1 MNEEED
7 IRGGATDEQITQAYK
22 ERQILDQQDPRTD
35 EKFLEERAK
44 QKQAEEEDT
53 DEDPTTDKLE
63 SRGYKGNRKSI
74 RQRQKEIRQRALAD
88 RDSEGSTI
96 TRGPGQVFKGGTPDV
111 GSEPPDVDMRTGER
125 IYGNKEDR
133 FGNPLSEFEGNLG
146 ASIAFEIGANTL
158 LDLFTPILPLQSG
171 GSYVINLISQI
182 IRDPSKINSL
192 NQLEAGAA
200 AASSLIP
207 GANQYAAYLKGM
219 KPATKGTQLAR
230 QIGRGAVTAN
240 LDMLGMKI
248 GEGEEVTFQDLTAAT
263 ILGGSF
269 GGAVGS
275 APEVIKYAKGKT
287 DDLGDL
293 SKVFRNIRK
302 RIDGTLPKGEL
313 ITDTGFNFSRATPEP
328 EFEPTTAFAIK
339 GKGEGLTPDEIKR
352 AREDGLTRKEVK
364 QATDISTDEYNKS
377 LEPKSKLE
385 AGTDLETIKKA
396 VEQENRFNQKQY
408 DLAKKSVFEFDEA
421 QPFKVSKADIRKM
434 KVNAR
439 RKLKLKDVKKVQA
452 KLNDKNITDEV
463 VQNYYDDAV
472 RSELGYTGTAGTI
485 DFLNLM
491 SDAPSRK
498 AFTSVDEFL
507 ANSRVGRS
515 SIEDILDDMSFRLET
530 PISKERLQN
539 LLDGTE
545 TYSFQTPRMRK
556 KGEAPILIND
566 IDSLQK
572 AYFARL
578 LALEDIAE
586 FEKGHINAVDQ
597 ILERFYRGEK
607 ITPTASFKDNTNP
620 EIARSIY
627 KLVGNEAAFDAMSD
641 INKDYIVKGLTDR
654 ELKFAQVFAGNRSR
668 KANQDL
674 DRVVNSI
681 FGTEPD
687 LESSLLSYVY
697 PERSL
702 NAMVDPSMKV
712 TFAQVY
718 MKELDELVQALLD
731 AGAKM
736 EDIGPNVLEG
746 YRQRALETPLQSFP
760 PDLSKDMGKMLD
772 AYLKANKID
781 VVDPFGEP
789 KF

>member
-7 IRGGATDEQITQAYK
+7 IRGGATDAEITQAYK
-22 ERQILDQQDPRTD
+22 ETQDPKDPRTA

-44 QKQAEEEDT
+44 KKAEEEKEEEDT
-53 DEDPTTDKLE
+53 DEDLTTDKLE

-88 RDSEGSTI
+88 RDSEGNTV
-96 TRGPGQVFKGGTPDV
+96 TRGPGQVFTGGKDTIEVPDR
-111 GSEPPDVDMRTGER
+111 DMRTGDIIPNET
-125 IYGNKEDR
+125 ELDQ
-133 FGNPLSEFEGNLG
+133 FGNPLLAAG
-146 ASIAFEIGANTL
+146 FEITANTI
-158 LDLFTPILPLQSG
+158 LDLFSPVLPLQSG
-171 GSYVINLISQI
+171 GSYVLNLISQI
-182 IRDPSKINSL
+182 IRDPSKIGSL

-207 GANQYAAYLKGM
+207 GANQYTTFLKGI
-219 KPATKGTQLAR
+219 KPATRGTQLTR

-240 LDMLGMKI
+240 LDMLGMRI
-248 GEGEEVTFQDLTAAT
+248 GEGKEVTFDDLTAAT
-263 ILGGSF
+263 IFGGGLGGI
-269 GGAVGS
+269 VGVT
-275 APEVIKYAKGKT
+275 PEILKGKT
-287 DDLGDL
+287 DDLD
-293 SKVFRNIRK
+293 KVFRNIRK
-302 RIDGTLPKGEL
+302 RLDGGAEL
-313 ITDTGFNFSRATPEP
+313 SEASTGINLGQATP

-339 GKGEGLTPDEIKR
+339 GKDEGLTPDEIK
-352 AREDGLTRKEVK
+352 K
-364 QATDISTDEYNKS
+364 ATDVSQDEFNKS
-377 LEPKSKLE
+377 LQPKSKLE
-385 AGTDLETIKKA
+385 SGTDLANIKKD
-396 VEQENRFNQKQY
+396 VDEINQFNQKQY

-421 QPFKVSKADIRKM
+421 QPFKVSKDDIRKM

-452 KLNDKNITDEV
+452 KLNDPKITDEV
-463 VQNYYDDAV
+463 VQRYYDDAV

-485 DFLNLM
+485 DFLNDM
-491 SDAPSRK
+491 MDAPSRK
-498 AFTSVDEFL
+498 AFTSVDDFI

-515 SIEDILDDMSFRLET
+515 SIEDILDDMSFKLET
-530 PISKERLQN
+530 PISKEKLQN

-545 TYSFQTPRMRK
+545 TYSFQTSRMRK
-556 KGEAPILIND
+556 KIPPEPPIIIKD
-566 IDSLQK
+566 IKSLQK

-578 LALEDIAE
+578 LALDDIAE

-641 INKDYIVKGLTDR
+641 INKDYVVKGLTDR
-654 ELKFAQVFAGNRSR
+654 DLKFAQVFAGNRSR

-674 DRVVNSI
+674 DRVVNSV

-702 NAMVDPSMKV
+702 NAMVAPDMKV
-712 TFAQVY
+712 TFAQVF
-718 MKELDELVQALLD
+718 MKEFDEQVQAILD
-731 AGAKM
+731 LGGKM
-736 EDIGPNVLEG
+736 ENIGSQRIEVM
-746 YRQRALETPLQSFP
+746 RQRALKTTLDSFP
-760 PDLSKDMGKMLD
+760 PDLSKDMGKMLTR
-772 AYLKANKID
+772 YLQANKID
-781 VVDPFGEP
+781 VVDKFGEP